1 MTFDLSPLQ
10 PPAQLRAA
18 LLTDRPFDVF
28 AFLEDAMDAGQRCA
42 LVTLV
47 GIVDGAARALGAHM
61 GVSEDGRY
69 CGFVSGGCV
78 EAAVAR
84 EALDAIA
91 QGRDRECR
99 FGKGSTYFDIV
110 LPCGGGLHLAIHV
123 LNDIAP
129 IRAML
134 RAMSERKTASLIY
147 DPSNQSLSM
156 SEGHA
161 VTGWDDNRFVSA
173 QRPDPQLL
181 ISGRG
186 IESTALAAMA
196 SAAGYGVLRAEP
208 DTVGAVVDA
217 ETAIVLLH
225 HDIDVELPMLKAALA
240 TDAFYIGC
248 LGSRRTHAR
257 RTEILER
264 EGFSSEQ
271 IARLHAPIGL
281 FGPAREAR
289 SIAVSVLAEVVSRF
303 DRWRKQ

>member
-1 MTFDLSPLQ
+1 
-10 PPAQLRAA
+10 
-18 LLTDRPFDVF
+18 
-28 AFLEDAMDAGQRCA
+28 
-42 LVTLV
+42 
-47 GIVDGAARALGAHM
+47 M

-91 QGRDRECR
+91 QGMDRECR

-110 LPCGGGLHLAIHV
+110 LPCGGGLQLAIHV
-123 LNDIAP
+123 LNNMAP

-156 SEGHA
+156 SEGHG
-161 VTGWDDNRFVSA
+161 VTGWDDNRFVSV

-240 TDAFYIGC
+240 TNAFYIGC